1 MEQTRFLFLQIV
13 KASLEGRKAELPQ
26 RVSQEQWEEIFR
38 LAREQRLLP
47 LCYEGVYDSPVFR
60 ETAGALAPGLKWEV
74 TQQVVL
80 QASKTAAFL
89 QLYQAWNRRG
99 VHPLVVKGILCRS
112 LYPRPDDRPSGDEDL
127 LVLPGE
133 EPVCLEVLEEFGM
146 IPLKNPGEEA
156 SELPYRQKAGSLYL
170 ELHRTLFPPESEA
183 YGDLNCLFQGVEQ
196 RKRTQFIQGVPVD
209 TLGHTDHLLYL
220 ICHSLKH
227 FLHSGFGIRQI
238 CDLVMYANRYGSQID
253 WEQVRRGC
261 QAMGGEKF
269 ALAMFRI
276 GAKHLGFDPEQ
287 ACFPKSWWDCP
298 VEEGPMLDDL
308 LSGGVYGGAT
318 MSRRHSSRL
327 TLEAVAA
334 QKGGR
339 RKKMA
344 LHTSLFP
351 SGKDLKGRYPYLE
364 RFPWLLPVAWGQRLW
379 HYARESEGKASRA
392 SEAMK
397 IGEERIALLERYDL
411 LK

>member
-1 MEQTRFLFLQIV
+1 ME
-13 KASLEGRKAELPQ
+13 GHKAELP
-26 RVSQEQWEEIFR
+26 RNVSQEQWEGIFR

-47 LCYEGVYDSPVFR
+47 LCYEGVYDSPAFR
-60 ETAGALAPGLKWEV
+60 EGAGDMEPGLKREV

-89 QLYQAWNRRG
+89 KLYQAWSRRG
-99 VHPLVVKGILCRS
+99 VRPLVVKGIICRS

-127 LVLPGE
+127 LILPGE

-146 IPLKNPGEEA
+146 IPLKSPGGEAA
-156 SELPYRQKAGSLYL
+156 SETPYRQKGGALYL

-183 YGDLNCLFQGVEQ
+183 YGDLNRLFQGVEQ
-196 RKRTQFIQGVPVD
+196 RKRSQLIQGVPVD

-253 WEQVRRGC
+253 WIQVHQGC
-261 QAMGGEKF
+261 QDMGAEKF

-276 GAKHLGFDPEQ
+276 GAKHLGFDPEG
-287 ACFPKSWWDCP
+287 ACFPKSWWDCT
-298 VEEGPMLDDL
+298 VEEGPMLEDL

-334 QKGGR
+334 QKSGR

-351 SGKDLKGRYPYLE
+351 AGKDLKGRYPYLE
-364 RFPWLLPVAWGQRLW
+364 RFPWLLPVAWSQRLW
-379 HYARESEGKASRA
+379 HYARESGGKARRA

-397 IGEERIALLERYDL
+397 IGEERIALLEWYGL